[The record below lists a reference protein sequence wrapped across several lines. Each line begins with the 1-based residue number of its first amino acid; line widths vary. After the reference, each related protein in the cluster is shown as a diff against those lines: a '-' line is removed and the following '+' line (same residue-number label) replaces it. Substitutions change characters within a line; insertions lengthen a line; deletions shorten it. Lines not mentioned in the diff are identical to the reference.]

1 MIYNLV
7 HFSAP
12 KIKLENAKGLK
23 DADVVKLQNSLATEA
38 ARLLE
43 TGEVMIYELCQYV
56 QEFLHEHN
64 VPPESKRVSE
74 SFYDAMLKSQRLQTS
89 ELDEKERKRQ
99 EQIQSEVNKRREQL
113 LKENR
118 ARRATNSESSP
129 RHVSSN
135 SSEDSRHLNE
145 ICDEHRG
152 SETIYV
158 PSCGKKIQLGC
169 CLGHSQKGCINYSGI
184 DLSTGQL
191 YYITVWTVKYSQ
203 LEAKGLTPDTV
214 VNMVESKI
222 NDVTKLRHRNL
233 MYYECVMCA
242 KRKDHLQIFIVQEF
256 LQGISISSI
265 SGVLGWSSESAS
277 MVAKSVLD
285 SLIYLHNN
293 GISHGNLLDASVFM
307 DCFGVIR
314 VTDYCF
320 VPYIQ
325 ELISN
330 DKLTP
335 DLPALGALIE
345 SLMPTP
351 TLEMREF
358 VSLCRSE
365 RTLSGSELVDHP
377 FLFSTFADQNSCTP
391 EDTKG
396 VVKVKTERPHS
407 IAVTQQVPLMHLASV
422 TTDYSRLN
430 QEFDVINFIGK
441 GAYGDVLKVRN
452 KLDNRQYALKRIPL
466 SANSKQL
473 YKKMTREV
481 ELLSRLNHENVVRY
495 FNSWTEIQLSNAKN
509 GNESEDMSDFS
520 CSGKRPMVRT
530 KSQNRLPVAAAVA
543 DDSSSDESSSSH
555 WNNYLYRDDDSS
567 SSDDGIEFVDSDGKV
582 AEYQNDESH
591 SAKGGSG
598 NGNNNNTAAEVI
610 RKNMILYIQMEFCE
624 KSTLRTAIDANLF
637 QDKERVWKMFR
648 EIVEGLTHIHQQG
661 MIHRDLKPVN
671 VFLDSKDH
679 VKIGDFG
686 LATTSVLALQHQQ
699 IEVSKSQ
706 NQNLVESH
714 TGQVGTALYVAPELE
729 GNASKSTYN
738 QKVDLYSLG
747 IIFFEMITPPFET
760 AMERI
765 MTIKALRTV
774 DVTMPK
780 SLLADDRL
788 KNEVALL
795 KWLLDHNPTRRPT
808 SEELLQSELL
818 PPVKLEAYELQEMLR
833 HVLANPQ
840 SRSYKHLI
848 ARCLAQ
854 ESDLVCQMT
863 YHLGIVPISSIF
875 ENVKNQIVQILRKH
889 AAIDVSTPL
898 LHPFTKSTPAEHA
911 VKLMC
916 NSGSVVTLP
925 YDLRQPFLRHVAIN
939 GITSL
944 RRYTIGRVYREK
956 KVFNFH
962 PKQNYECAFDIVT
975 PNRGNFLVDAEL
987 IATAHEIVNQFD
999 VLKQKNITF
1008 RINHTSL
1015 LRAIFFFYSV
1025 PKEKYKP
1032 LLHLINEYLEDKVS
1046 KLNVKEA
1053 VRNLL
1058 PVVKD
1063 QMLDI
1068 LLMTDLTVESI
1079 NSSLLRTLV
1088 KGRGEASALA
1098 KGAVRELESLVTLCR
1113 NLGVTSTAI
1122 HLCVG
1127 MSCGYDCSR
1136 PGSVM
1141 WQMMAEMK
1149 PGKLTV
1155 LACGGRYDNE
1165 IEDQRK
1171 CATLAGFSLVSR
1183 EMHCAGFSLSVDKLV
1198 LCLTQAAAAES
1209 SNVHRA
1215 VVDLVIYVVGTRP
1228 PLKEI
1233 THILRS
1239 LWTAGIKCCFTEVPV
1254 LREDDDLYA
1263 RDLGAN
1269 HIIVLGEDGYLKV
1282 KSWLN
1287 GRYSERN
1294 VTKMEIVEYLKKNLN
1309 ADVAAPVVEQNT
1321 MLTRNNSITGFS
1333 SKIYEAPVAGLPKL
1347 DINFLTQERLTL
1359 NKRKRLENQIEQ
1371 KLGNVMEKFNKKETF
1386 TVFAVE
1392 LDVKQIKLLISC
1404 IDPNPK
1410 DHFASEIDS
1419 VMER

>member
-1 MIYNLV
+1 MHSV
-7 HFSAP
+7 P
-12 KIKLENAKGLK
+12 KIKFENVKGLK
-23 DADVVKLQNSLATEA
+23 DADVNELQNSLAEEA
-38 ARLLE
+38 ARLQKD
-43 TGEVMIYELCQYV
+43 GEVMIYELCQFV

-64 VPPESKRVSE
+64 KPPESEVKRVSE
-74 SFYDAMLKSQRLQTS
+74 SFYDAMLKNQQLQTS
-89 ELDEKERKRQ
+89 ELDQKERKMQ
-99 EQIQSEVNKRREQL
+99 ELLQSEVKKRKEQL
-113 LKENR
+113 LRESR
-118 ARRATNSESSP
+118 ARRTTTSESSP
-129 RHVSSN
+129 RHLSSN
-135 SSEDSRHLNE
+135 TSEDSRNFNE
-145 ICDEHRG
+145 VCEDHRG
-152 SETIYV
+152 SETIYFSTV
-158 PSCGKKIQLGC
+158 GKKIQLGS
-169 CLGHSQKGCINYSGI
+169 CLGHSLKGCINYSGI
-184 DLSTGQL
+184 DLTTGQL
-191 YYITVWTVKYSQ
+191 YYITEWIVRNSH
-203 LEAKGLTPDTV
+203 LEAKYLTPDTV
-214 VNMVESKI
+214 IDLVESKI
-222 NDVTKLRHRNL
+222 NDVTKLRHKNL
-233 MYYECVMCA
+233 IFYECVMCA
-242 KRKDHLQIFIVQEF
+242 KKKDHLQIFIVQEF
-256 LQGISISSI
+256 LQGISLSSI
-265 SGVLGWSSESAS
+265 SGGLGWSSESAS

-293 GISHGNLLDASVFM
+293 GISHGKLLDTSVFM
-307 DCFGVIR
+307 DTNGNIR
-314 VTDYCF
+314 VSDYCF
-320 VPYIQ
+320 VPYIL
-325 ELISN
+325 ELISGE
-330 DKLTP
+330 KPSP
-335 DLPALGALIE
+335 DLPSLGMLLE

-351 TLEMREF
+351 TLEMRDF
-358 VSLCRSE
+358 ISLCKSE

-377 FLFSTFADQNSCTP
+377 FLFSTILDPNSNNP
-391 EDTKG
+391 D
-396 VVKVKTERPHS
+396 VVAKSKVKTERPHS
-407 IAVTQQVPLMHLASV
+407 MVVSQQVPLMPLAS
-422 TTDYSRLN
+422 TTTNYSRLT

-466 SANSKQL
+466 LANSKQL

-495 FNSWTEIQLSNAKN
+495 FNSWTETQMSNAN
-509 GNESEDMSDFS
+509 GNESEDMSDLS
-520 CSGKRPMVRT
+520 SSNIVKPMVKT
-530 KSQNRLPVAAAVA
+530 KSRNRLPVAAAVAAA
-543 DDSSSDESSSSH
+543 DDSSSDESSSSS
-555 WNNYLYRDDDSS
+555 WNNCLYNDDDS
-567 SSDDGIEFVDSDGKV
+567 SSDDGIEFIDSEGKV
-582 AEYQNDESH
+582 AEYQMEDSNSE
-591 SAKGGSG
+591 KGSG
-598 NGNNNNTAAEVI
+598 NNNKDHVI
-610 RKNMILYIQMEFCE
+610 RKNIILYIQMEFCE
-624 KSTLRTAIDANLF
+624 KSTLRTAIDANLY
-637 QDKERVWKMFR
+637 QDKERVWKLFR
-648 EIVEGLTHIHQQG
+648 ETVEGLAHIHQQG

-706 NQNLVESH
+706 NQNLLESH
-714 TGQVGTALYVAPELE
+714 TGQVGTALYIAPELE

-747 IIFFEMITPPFET
+747 IIFFEMIVPPFET

-765 MTIKALRTV
+765 MTIKALRK
-774 DVTMPK
+774 DVSMPK
-780 SLLADDRL
+780 TLLTDDKL

-795 KWLLDHNPTRRPT
+795 RWLLDHNPTKRPT

-939 GITSL
+939 GITTL

-962 PKQNYECAFDIVT
+962 PKQNVECAMDIVT

-999 VLKQKNITF
+999 ILKQKNITF

-1015 LRAIFFFYSV
+1015 LRAIFLFYSL
-1025 PKEKYKP
+1025 PKEKYRS
-1032 LLHLINEYLEDKVS
+1032 LLHLITDYLEGKLS

-1053 VRNLL
+1053 VKNLL
-1058 PVVKD
+1058 PVAKD

-1079 NSSLLRTLV
+1079 NSSLLRTLI

-1098 KGAVRELESLVTLCR
+1098 KGALRELESLVTLCR
-1113 NLGVTSTAI
+1113 NLGVSQSTAI
-1122 HLCVG
+1122 HLCIG

-1136 PGSVM
+1136 PGSIM
-1141 WQMMAEMK
+1141 WQMIAEMK
-1149 PGKLTV
+1149 QGKLTV

-1171 CATLAGFSLVSR
+1171 YATQAGFSLVSR

-1198 LCLTQAAAAES
+1198 LCLTQATSES
-1209 SNVHRA
+1209 NNVHRA
-1215 VVDLVIYVVGTRP
+1215 VVDLVVYVVGTRP

-1239 LWTAGIKCCFTEVPV
+1239 LWSASIKCCFIEVPL

-1263 RDLGAN
+1263 RELGAN

-1282 KSWLN
+1282 KSWQN
-1287 GRYSERN
+1287 DRYSERN
-1294 VTKMEIVEYLKKNLN
+1294 VTKLEIVEYLKKNLN
-1309 ADVAAPVVEQNT
+1309 ADVAAVAENLQNLS
-1321 MLTRNNSITGFS
+1321 LTRNNSITS
-1333 SKIYEAPVAGLPKL
+1333 MASKNYEVPVIGLPTL
-1347 DINFLTQERLTL
+1347 VINFLTQEKLTQ
-1359 NKRKRLENQIEQ
+1359 NKRKRQENQIEQ

-1386 TVFAVE
+1386 TIFAVE
-1392 LDVKQIKLLISC
+1392 LDMKQIKLLISC

-1410 DHFASEIDS
+1410 DQSSSEIDS
-1419 VMER
+1419 LIER

>member
-1 MIYNLV
+1 M
-7 HFSAP
+7 
-12 KIKLENAKGLK
+12 
-23 DADVVKLQNSLATEA
+23 
-38 ARLLE
+38 
-43 TGEVMIYELCQYV
+43 

-64 VPPESKRVSE
+64 KPSESEVKRVSE
-74 SFYDAMLKSQRLQTS
+74 SFYDAMLKSRQLQTS
-89 ELDEKERKRQ
+89 ELDERERKIQ
-99 EQIQSEVNKRREQL
+99 EKLQSEVNKRKEQL
-113 LKENR
+113 LRESR
-118 ARRATNSESSP
+118 TRRTTTSESSP
-129 RHVSSN
+129 RHLSSN
-135 SSEDSRHLNE
+135 TSEDSRNFNE
-145 ICDEHRG
+145 VCEDHRG
-152 SETIYV
+152 SETIYF
-158 PSCGKKIQLGC
+158 PSVGKKIQLGS

-184 DLSTGQL
+184 DLTSGQL
-191 YYITVWTVKYSQ
+191 YYITEWTVRNSQ
-203 LEAKGLTPDTV
+203 LETKNLTPDTFIDLI
-214 VNMVESKI
+214 ESKI
-222 NDVTKLRHRNL
+222 NDVTKLRHKHL
-233 MYYECVMCA
+233 IYYECVMCA
-242 KRKDHLQIFIVQEF
+242 KKKDHLQIFIVQEF
-256 LQGISISSI
+256 LQGISLSSI
-265 SGVLGWSSESAS
+265 SGGLGWSSESAS

-293 GISHGNLLDASVFM
+293 GISHGNLLDTSVFM
-307 DCFGVIR
+307 DSNGNIR

-320 VPYIQ
+320 VPFI
-325 ELISN
+325 EEMISTE
-330 DKLTP
+330 KFSP

-351 TLEMREF
+351 TLEMRDF
-358 VSLCRSE
+358 ISLCKSE

-377 FLFSTFADQNSCTP
+377 FLFSTILDQNSHRSDDP
-391 EDTKG
+391 RTK
-396 VVKVKTERPHS
+396 VNERPHS
-407 IAVTQQVPLMHLASV
+407 MVVSQQVPLMPLSSI
-422 TTDYSRLN
+422 TTNYSRVT

-466 SANSKQL
+466 LANSKQL

-495 FNSWTEIQLSNAKN
+495 FNSWTETQMSNAN
-509 GNESEDMSDFS
+509 GNESDDMSDLS
-520 CSGKRPMVRT
+520 SSNIVKPMVKT

-543 DDSSSDESSSSH
+543 AAEDSSSDESSSSH
-555 WNNYLYRDDDSS
+555 WNNYLYNDDDS
-567 SSDDGIEFVDSDGKV
+567 SSDDGIEFVDSEGKV
-582 AEYQNDESH
+582 AEYQMEDSNSG
-591 SAKGGSG
+591 KGS
-598 NGNNNNTAAEVI
+598 GNNNNEHAI
-610 RKNMILYIQMEFCE
+610 RKNIILYIQMEFCE
-624 KSTLRTAIDANLF
+624 KSTLRTAIDANLY
-637 QDKERVWKMFR
+637 QDKERVWKLFR
-648 EIVEGLTHIHQQG
+648 EIVEGLAHIHQQG

-729 GNASKSTYN
+729 GKASKSTYN

-747 IIFFEMITPPFET
+747 IIFFEMIAPPFET

-765 MTIKALRTV
+765 MTIKALRSK
-774 DVTMPK
+774 DVSMPK
-780 SLLADDRL
+780 TLLTDDKL

-818 PPVKLEAYELQEMLR
+818 PPIKLEAYELQEMLR

-898 LHPFTKSTPAEHA
+898 LHPFTKSTPVEHA

-939 GITSL
+939 GITTL

-956 KVFNFH
+956 KVFNVH

-987 IATAHEIVNQFD
+987 ISTAHEIVNQFD

-1015 LRAIFFFYSV
+1015 LRAIFLFYSL
-1025 PKEKYKP
+1025 PKEKYKS
-1032 LLHLINEYLEDKVS
+1032 LLHLITDYLEGKMS

-1053 VRNLL
+1053 VKNLL

-1079 NSSLLRTLV
+1079 NSSLLRTLI

-1113 NLGVTSTAI
+1113 NLGVSQNTTI
-1122 HLCVG
+1122 HLCIG

-1136 PGSVM
+1136 PGSIM
-1141 WQMMAEMK
+1141 WQMIAEMK

-1171 CATLAGFSLVSR
+1171 YATLAGFSLVSR

-1198 LCLTQAAAAES
+1198 LCLTQAAES

-1215 VVDLVIYVVGTRP
+1215 VVDLVVYVVGTRP

-1239 LWTAGIKCCFTEVPV
+1239 LWSASIKCCFIEVPV

-1263 RDLGAN
+1263 RELGAN

-1282 KSWLN
+1282 KSWQN
-1287 GRYSERN
+1287 DRYSERN
-1294 VTKMEIVEYLKKNLN
+1294 VTKLEIVEYLKKNLN
-1309 ADVAAPVVEQNT
+1309 ADVAHVAENLHQNLS
-1321 MLTRNNSITGFS
+1321 LTRNNSITS
-1333 SKIYEAPVAGLPKL
+1333 MASKNYETPVVGLPTL
-1347 DINFLTQERLTL
+1347 VINFRTQEKLTQ
-1359 NKRKRLENQIEQ
+1359 NKRKRHENQIEQ
-1371 KLGNVMEKFNKKETF
+1371 KLGNVIEKFNKKETF
-1386 TVFAVE
+1386 TIFAVE
-1392 LDVKQIKLLISC
+1392 LDMKQIKLLISC
-1404 IDPNPK
+1404 IDPNPR
-1410 DHFASEIDS
+1410 DQSTSEIDS
-1419 VMER
+1419 IIER